1 MKRIV
6 VIGHGMV
13 GARFVED
20 IVAAD
25 PDVYVTVLGKE
36 PIAAYNR
43 VLLSSVVAGSKS
55 PELLSL
61 GVPESPR
68 IRVLTG
74 VGAAKIDA
82 ELSKVIDDLGT

>member
-36 PIAAYNR
+36 PITAYNR
-43 VLLSSVVAGSKS
+43 VLLSSVVAGTKS
-55 PELLSL
+55 PEQAMKDAQA
-61 GVPESPR
+61 EAER
-68 IRVLTG
+68 ILKPYR
-74 VGAAKIDA
+74 
-82 ELSKVIDDLGT
+82 